1 MILST
6 IGGYGFTEKSFI
18 GRLREA
24 NVDTLVDVRRRRGM
38 RGAKYAFLNSSY
50 LQAALAD
57 AGISYYHALELAPTP
72 STRDIQKSID
82 REYQTS
88 KNERTLLSPAF
99 VKSYEA
105 DLSTNFSVRDF
116 ERTLAK
122 SNKAAL
128 FCVECAPLACHRS
141 IAARLISWQICGG
154 HAVEH
159 LMP

>member
-57 AGISYYHALELAPTP
+57 AG
-72 STRDIQKSID
+72 
-82 REYQTS
+82 
-88 KNERTLLSPAF
+88 SP
-99 VKSYEA
+99 
-105 DLSTNFSVRDF
+105 
-116 ERTLAK
+116 
-122 SNKAAL
+122 
-128 FCVECAPLACHRS
+128 
-141 IAARLISWQICGG
+141 
-154 HAVEH
+154 
-159 LMP
+159 